1 MPVAILQ
8 DPPALTI
15 WSIVSMNI
23 YTSTQV
29 HPYVYVCTH
38 KITKEFYI
46 GYREKNTKLN
56 ITSDVDLPRYKTSSK
71 QVKSEFDNYDW
82 QVIAEFLVGN
92 DAYDFEQ
99 QLIFENWD
107 NPLLLNKNCRYTS
120 KKRFKSGMTGKTHS
134 TKTRKI
140 FSTNRKNKTYEEIYG
155 YEQAIK
161 IRQKIAIAG
170 KKKKMSASAIEKIK
184 IARASQ
190 VISDE
195 TKAKISATVRENL

>member
-1 MPVAILQ
+1 
-8 DPPALTI
+8 
-15 WSIVSMNI
+15 
-23 YTSTQV
+23 
-29 HPYVYVCTH
+29 
-38 KITKEFYI
+38 
-46 GYREKNTKLN
+46 
-56 ITSDVDLPRYKTSSK
+56 
-71 QVKSEFDNYDW
+71 
-82 QVIAEFLVGN
+82 
-92 DAYDFEQ
+92 
-99 QLIFENWD
+99 
-107 NPLLLNKNCRYTS
+107 
-120 KKRFKSGMTGKTHS
+120 MTGKTHS

-195 TKAKISATVRENL
+195 TKAKISATVREKVKCPYCNTLGSYRIMKRWHGNNCKHKNKNV